1 MNLVEDVIARKR
13 EAESVFCAAAYQNP
27 NIAMHECGWLN
38 PEMFTDLECRA
49 FWAAMQEGKP
59 PIEAAFE
66 TNTFQKIVQIMGT
79 QISLLPSEVRAGA
92 RAIADE
98 AYQIEVAKALPE
110 IAQAVGVRDKNKISD
125 LLAKLNEQKPVGAK
139 EIPTALDAAIEFDDA
154 LYRNP
159 NYIKTYL
166 PPLDRAIVG
175 LDRQTLTI
183 IGARPSM
190 GKTALAFQLARMMAE
205 QHRVIYFS
213 LEMSQLQLWRR
224 AVAGLCGVPLDQLR
238 KNEFTQEQKENMSA
252 KSMEAASRYA
262 DRLRID
268 DTPGVTTDYI
278 WEKVARYKP
287 DVIFV
292 DHLGLMTEHWYDNSI
307 PKKIGLLT
315 AGGKKIAKEFN
326 LCAVYLAQLSR
337 ETAKGE
343 NKNKMPTLTDLR
355 DSGEIE
361 QDADNVIFI
370 HRDDYYEDPKAI
382 INPISNALLNI
393 AKFRDGERGRVVGVD
408 YHLKEQ
414 WFTARGE
421 RL

>member
-13 EAESVFCAAAYQNP
+13 ELEGLFSAAAFLFP
-27 NIAMHECGWLN
+27 DVARHDCGWLDKASFN
-38 PEMFTDLECRA
+38 DQQLAE
-49 FWAAMQEGKP
+49 FWAGVMSGKEP
-59 PIEAAFE
+59 AAAAIDANCLTE
-66 TNTFQKIVQIMGT
+66 VMGIMAGT
-79 QISLLPSEVRAGA
+79 TSSPSKCAA
-92 RAIADE
+92 YAQAIADE
-98 AYQIEVAKALPE
+98 AYQIEVAQALPE
-110 IAQAVGVRDKNKISD
+110 IAQAIGTRDKNKISD
-125 LLAKLNEQKPVGAK
+125 LLTKLGERKPSGAK
-139 EIPTALDAAIEFDDA
+139 EISTALDAAIELDTA
-154 LYRNP
+154 LFSET
-159 NYIKTYL
+159 NYIQTYL

-190 GKTALAFQLARMMAE
+190 GKTALAFQLARMMAN
-205 QHRVIYFS
+205 QHKVIYFS
-213 LEMSQLQLWRR
+213 LEMSKMQLWRR
-224 AVAGLCGVPLDQLR
+224 AVVGLCGVTLEQLR
-238 KNEFTQEQKENMSA
+238 KNEFTQEQRETISA
-252 KSMEAASRYA
+252 KSMEAASQYG
-262 DRLRID
+262 DRLLID
-268 DTPGVTTDYI
+268 DTTGLTTDYI

-292 DHLGLMTEHWYDNSI
+292 DHLGLMTEHRYDNSI
-307 PKKIGLLT
+307 PKKIGLLS

-326 LCAVYLAQLSR
+326 LCAVYLSQLSR
-337 ETAKGE
+337 EVTKGE
-343 NKNKMPTLTDLR
+343 NKMPTLKDLR